1 MDQCTHCTAKGDL
14 KTCIN
19 TKCNLHESWM
29 VGELRKEIDRLD
41 CNNIECHIGRD
52 ILASIYETMR
62 QLPGNG
68 VHAILCG
75 AAQEIQAW
83 RDQGK

>member
-1 MDQCTHCTAKGDL
+1 
-14 KTCIN
+14 
-19 TKCNLHESWM
+19 
-29 VGELRKEIDRLD
+29 
-41 CNNIECHIGRD
+41 
-52 ILASIYETMR
+52 MR